1 MDSFLERFQGE
12 GCLDSRGVF
21 TINLEKAQVKLA
33 SFQLADFS
41 QFPTFL
47 LGAGQAAKASQL
59 LITFPSLGGIG
70 ASRSTRI
77 EFRNWTLD
85 IEDLRLIG
93 LESLKKE
100 TPRPIRYLATILST
114 LGAKHDFSLTS
125 NDFQLSFQKGV
136 MKPPQPPP
144 DGAQVSSVTLHIE
157 TDLRRDLERGFAGQ
171 EKLSSLE
178 VRFADKRIGGG
189 YDPSLETSDF
199 FSFLVVKGV
208 GLPPLTFQK
217 TSERVVSE
225 QPRDG
230 LPAMALGLSS
240 PAEAERAGLWLLVE
254 DLAYRAPR
262 DFSPDGVF
270 GVLVANELRRDQSF
284 QVVQNAAYHRLREQ
298 LLEAAR
304 RLCRQAEKRRHLFRG
319 EKAETLKKLC
329 RQLGVKPTTESEASG
344 APLPQDP
351 SPIRDP
357 NKLGAFLFQLDKI
370 GVGQAE
376 ALIHGYQREVS
387 SVLRQGRPKE
397 ALEWQRALIAVKHR
411 LQRKTPVE
419 RFAYQLLQILSD
431 PGPAQ
436 FSTVP
441 DLPDELANQA
451 RYMGVVCRWWA
462 GKQVSEANLAELSLH
477 CSWMYP
483 LGLAP
488 DCNHNWVRLLNLLS
502 EAQVMAALDLLRSD
516 SSLCGLESEAQWN
529 QYFWVRHRG
538 RLSWS
543 SSIRLRVQLSF
554 AAIARKSLD
563 LSESTFASLQE
574 RLLYTEFQS
583 PKFWPVFLEM
593 KSRATPEDMRDFWV
607 KLLARVLINSCL
619 DDPTRPL
626 LSRPLTPSGRWSYSR
641 SGSTPSR

>member
-1 MDSFLERFQGE
+1 MDSFLERIQRE
-12 GCLDSRGVF
+12 GALDSRGVF
-21 TINLEKAQVKLA
+21 TINVEKAQVKLS

-59 LITFPSLGGIG
+59 LLTFPSLGGIG

-144 DGAQVSSVTLHIE
+144 DGTPAGSVTLHIE

-189 YDPSLETSDF
+189 YAPSLETSDF

-217 TSERVVSE
+217 TSERVVFE

-240 PAEAERAGLWLLVE
+240 PTEAERAGLWLLVE
-254 DLAYRAPR
+254 DLAYKAPR

-270 GVLVANELRRDQSF
+270 GVMVANELRRDLSF
-284 QVVQNAAYHRLREQ
+284 QVVQNADYHRLREQ
-298 LLEAAR
+298 LLEAAP
-304 RLCRQAEKRRHLFRG
+304 RLCRRAEKRRYLFRG

-329 RQLGVKPTTESEASG
+329 RRFGVKPTTELEVPG
-344 APLPQDP
+344 APIPQDL

-419 RFAYQLLQILSD
+419 RFAYQLLQLLSD
-431 PGPAQ
+431 TGPAQ
-436 FSTVP
+436 FAVVP
-441 DLPDELANQA
+441 DLPEELANQA
-451 RYMGVVCRWWA
+451 CYMGVVCRWWA
-462 GKQVSEANLAELSLH
+462 GSQVSTANLSLH
-477 CSWMYP
+477 CSWLYP

-488 DCNHNWVRLLNLLS
+488 DCNHNWVRLLQLLS
-502 EAQVMAALDLLRSD
+502 ENRAEAALNLLRSD
-516 SSLCGLESEAQWN
+516 SSLCYLDSEAQWN
-529 QYFWVRHRG
+529 QYFWTRHRG

-543 SSIRLRVQLSF
+543 NSIRLRVQLSF
-554 AAIARKSLD
+554 ASLGRKSLD
-563 LSESTFASLQE
+563 LSESTFALLQE
-574 RLLYTEFQS
+574 RLLYTEFQR
-583 PKFWPVFLEM
+583 PRFWPVFLEM
-593 KSRATPEDMRDFWV
+593 KSRATPEDMRDLWT
-607 KLLARVLINSCL
+607 KLLARVLIDNCL